1 MIKELV
7 YKSRSYRRFYQDE
20 LVTPETLKE
29 LVDLAR
35 MSPSARNAQP
45 LKYML
50 SYDARKN
57 GMIFSTLGWAGYLKD
72 WGGPVEGERPSA
84 YIIVL
89 GDKEVSLTFG
99 CDHGIAAQS
108 ILLGAVE
115 MGLGGC
121 IIGSVDRE
129 KLAQLLEI
137 SNRFEIL
144 IVIALGKPLEEVVV
158 EPIGKFGDIKYWR
171 DANRVHHVPK
181 RTLDEVII
189 G

>member
-1 MIKELV
+1 MIKDLV

-20 LVTPETLKE
+20 LITPETLKE

-35 MSPSARNAQP
+35 MSPSARNSQP

-50 SYDARKN
+50 SYDTRKN
-57 GMIFSTLGWAGYLKD
+57 GMVFSTLGWAGYLKD
-72 WGGPVEGERPSA
+72 WGGPVEGERPAA

-89 GDKEVSLTFG
+89 GDKEVSLSFG

-108 ILLGAVE
+108 MLLGATE

-129 KLAQLLEI
+129 KLSQLLEI
-137 SNRFEIL
+137 PARFEIL
-144 IVIALGKPLEEVVV
+144 MVIALGKPREEVVV
-158 EPIGKFGDIKYWR
+158 EPVGQFGDIKYWR

-181 RTLDEVII
+181 RTLAEVII

>member
-1 MIKELV
+1 MIKDLV

-20 LVTPETLKE
+20 LITPETLKE

-35 MSPSARNAQP
+35 MSPSARNSQP

-57 GMIFSTLGWAGYLKD
+57 GMVFSTLGWAGYLKD
-72 WGGPVEGERPSA
+72 WGGPVEGERPAA

-89 GDKEVSLTFG
+89 GDKEVSLSFG

-108 ILLGAVE
+108 MLLGATE

-129 KLAQLLEI
+129 KLSQLLEI
-137 SNRFEIL
+137 PARFEIL
-144 IVIALGKPLEEVVV
+144 MVIALGKPREEVVV
-158 EPIGKFGDIKYWR
+158 EPVGQFGDIKYWR

-181 RTLDEVII
+181 RTLAEVII